1 MRTVGQRNSFTIAGL
16 GCVAFGCAVMWY
28 FQHTQGIGYGT
39 FQCLDGHTTG
49 ISTDYAQERFVENWH
64 KLFVLDSRAVAGVV
78 AIIGFAAVRIM
89 SEHFALGLTFLALL
103 AATLVFGIVDEMRCY
118 LPFCAL
124 LILAV
129 R

>member
-1 MRTVGQRNSFTIAGL
+1 MFYSGL
-16 GCVAFGCAVMWY
+16 CCIAFGCAVMWY
-28 FQHTQGIGYGT
+28 FQHTQGIGFGT

-49 ISTDYAQERFVENWH
+49 ISTDYAQERLVENLH
-64 KLFVLDSRAVAGVV
+64 KLFVLDNRAVVGVV
-78 AIIGFAAVRIM
+78 AIVAFAAVRVM
-89 SEHFALGLTFLALL
+89 SEHFASGLTFLALL
-103 AATLVFGIVDEMRCY
+103 AATLAFGIVDEMRVY